1 MVGIAMSQWLGQ
13 ARLVEQELE
22 STLQRDD
29 LTHPQRAKVGE
40 LLSKVRSYLARQ
52 LDRINS
58 PEDQGASKP

>member
-1 MVGIAMSQWLGQ
+1 
-13 ARLVEQELE
+13 
-22 STLQRDD
+22 
-29 LTHPQRAKVGE
+29 VGE